1 MAEKKRVSKQD
12 SPTEM
17 MKRIF
22 AVANLVIQTEGYQ
35 ETYQSDE
42 NLRTKTQKQ

>member
-1 MAEKKRVSKQD
+1 MADKKSVPKQD

-22 AVANLVIQTEGYQ
+22 AVANLVIQTDGYR
-35 ETYQSDE
+35 EIHQSAKHVG
-42 NLRTKTQKQ
+42 TKTQKQ